1 MTAFVILHYRAIDT
15 TRSCVRSIRALAGDK
30 HIVIVDNASP
40 DGTGKQLAEEFAASP
55 DVTVL
60 LHGKNDGF
68 ARGNNVGV
76 RWVCAHLD
84 ADFTVVLNND
94 VEIPQHDFVP
104 QIARIYAQHP
114 FDLLGPDIV
123 SVFSGIH
130 QSPKTLHGCTL
141 ESVRHKRACVAR
153 SRHPVLLLLLAAA
166 RKNSPAIWRSCRSAT
181 AKAAHRHHA
190 PRRNV
195 PRVVLAALQ
204 RSCEPFAIF
213 SALSCSA
220 IPSRFTVENVH
231 VLFEMEILDTA
242 APRCALPSG
251 RRFYPKSVVRYDPSI
266 SVLHYQYVAS
276 KMEYRS
282 IVRRSKFV
290 IDCLL
295 DSLDAAEELI
305 LASEPAKTEPRQPV
319 SAVALADA

>member
-60 LHGKNDGF
+60 LHDKNDGF

-94 VEIPQHDFVP
+94 VEIPQHDFIP

-153 SRHPVLLLLLAAA
+153 SRHPVLLLLSSGE
-166 RKNSPAIWRSCRSAT
+166 KNSPAIWRLVQI
-181 AKAAHRHHA
+181 
-190 PRRNV
+190 RNRKKQHIDTTR
-195 PRVVLAALQ
+195 PAEGVVLHGSCVIFSQ
-204 RSCEPFAIF
+204 RYLARHPEPFYAKTF
-213 SALSCSA
+213 MYY
-220 IPSRFTVENVH
+220 
-231 VLFEMEILDTA
+231 EMEILDWLC
-242 APRCALPSG
+242 RQDG
-251 RRFYPKSVVRYDPSI
+251 SVVRYDPSI
-266 SVLHYQYVAS
+266 SVLHYQYVSS

>member
-15 TRSCVRSIRALAGDK
+15 TRSCVKSIRALAGDK

-60 LHGKNDGF
+60 LHDKNDGF

-94 VEIPQHDFVP
+94 VEIPQHDFIP

-130 QSPKTLHGCTL
+130 QSPKTLHG
-141 ESVRHKRACVAR
+141 SCVIFSQRYLA
-153 SRHPVLLLLLAAA
+153 RHP
-166 RKNSPAIWRSCRSAT
+166 
-181 AKAAHRHHA
+181 
-190 PRRNV
+190 
-195 PRVVLAALQ
+195 
-204 RSCEPFAIF
+204 EPFYAKTF
-213 SALSCSA
+213 MYY
-220 IPSRFTVENVH
+220 
-231 VLFEMEILDTA
+231 EMEILDWLC
-242 APRCALPSG
+242 RQEG
-251 RRFYPKSVVRYDPSI
+251 SVVRYDPSI

-305 LASEPAKTEPRQPV
+305 LASEPAKTEPHQPV